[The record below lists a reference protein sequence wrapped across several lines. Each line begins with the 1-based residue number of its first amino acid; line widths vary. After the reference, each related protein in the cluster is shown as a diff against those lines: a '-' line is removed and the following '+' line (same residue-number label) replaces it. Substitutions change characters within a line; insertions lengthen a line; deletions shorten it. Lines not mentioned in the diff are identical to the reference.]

1 MKSQPQDCI
10 RRFPLRTAAQLPALL
25 QAFRKEVGLTQRE
38 VALRLGVTPWNA
50 ARTPGCSGY
59 G

>member
-1 MKSQPQDCI
+1 MQ
-10 RRFPLRTAAQLPALL
+10 RFPLRTAAQLPALL
-25 QAFRKEVGLTQRE
+25 RAFRKEVGLTQRE